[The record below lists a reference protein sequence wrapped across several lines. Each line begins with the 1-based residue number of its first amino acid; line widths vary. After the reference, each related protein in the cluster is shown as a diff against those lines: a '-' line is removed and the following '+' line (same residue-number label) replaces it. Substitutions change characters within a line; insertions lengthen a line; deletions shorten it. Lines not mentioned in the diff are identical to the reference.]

1 MVQTRFPLSY
11 ETPRIEVWDFCPQG
25 TLCQSGGTDDLIRD
39 DNVDWFN
46 G

>member
-1 MVQTRFPLSY
+1 MMETRSPFTY
-11 ETPRIEVWDFCPQG
+11 ETPRIEIWESVSQG